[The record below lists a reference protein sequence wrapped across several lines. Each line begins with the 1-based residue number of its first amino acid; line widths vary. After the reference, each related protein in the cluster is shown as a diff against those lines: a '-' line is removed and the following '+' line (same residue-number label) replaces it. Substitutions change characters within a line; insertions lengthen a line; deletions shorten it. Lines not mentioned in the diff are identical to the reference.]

1 MADSVTSNYN
11 LVKPEV
17 GASTN
22 TWGTKLNGNLDTVD
36 SQLKTNADAATA
48 AQTTANAA
56 LPKAGGTMTGYIT
69 LNGDP
74 TSALHAATKQYTDTF
89 LSKAG
94 GTMTGF
100 ITLHA
105 SPSSANHAATK
116 GYVDAAITA
125 NTAGVA
131 SIYTING
138 GVEYGAVT
146 LNAGKIGAAEA
157 NHTHPLTALQQG
169 TASFGQVVAWNGSQ
183 WAPASLP
190 SNTVTYSQ
198 VQSAVSGQS
207 LSVGSLSVSSGSNIA
222 FGGGPYMRNS
232 GGSVELY
239 AGSGNIRFMFQAD
252 SNIVSYNSSG
262 TLVWSAQGGW
272 VSDARL
278 KENVVNNTDAFD
290 KLKQLRVVNYTWKP
304 SAGMN
309 DGGAVHTGF
318 IAQEV
323 AAIIPDAGGVTN
335 GTYLVSLEKLV
346 PYLVK
351 AVQDLSAEVDA
362 LKARLG
368 ALTWRS

>member
-17 GASTN
+17 GSSTN
-22 TWGTKLNGNLDTVD
+22 TWGTKLNENFNTID
-36 SQLKTNADAATA
+36 SQMKTNATAAA
-48 AQTTANAA
+48 SAQTTANAA

-74 TSALHAATKQYTDTF
+74 TSALHAATKQYADTF

-105 SPSSANHAATK
+105 SPSSSNHAATK
-116 GYVDAAITA
+116 GYVDSAIA
-125 NTAGVA
+125 GSVSGVA
-131 SIYTING
+131 SITTTNG
-138 GVEYGAVT
+138 GTETGAISLT
-146 LNAGKIGAAEA
+146 AGKIGAAETS
-157 NHTHPLTALQQG
+157 HTHPLSSLQQSG
-169 TASFGQVVAWNGSQ
+169 AGAGQVIGWNGVAWVATNPPTYTLTSSAAVSAISGQAIS
-183 WAPASLP
+183 PAS
-190 SNTVTYSQ
+190 VTI
-198 VQSAVSGQS
+198 SA
-207 LSVGSLSVSSGSNIA
+207 GSNYA

-232 GGSVELY
+232 SGSVELY

-323 AAIIPDAGGVTN
+323 AAVIPDAGGVTN

-351 AVQDLSAEVDA
+351 AVQDLSAEVDD

-368 ALTWRS
+368 A

>member
-1 MADSVTSNYN
+1 MADTVTSNYN

-22 TWGTKLNGNLDTVD
+22 TWGTKINSDLDTID
-36 SQLKTNADAATA
+36 SQLKTNADAAAA

-74 TSALHAATKQYTDTF
+74 SSALHAATKQYTDTF

-94 GTMTGF
+94 GTMTGY

-116 GYVDAAITA
+116 GYVDSAIA
-125 NTAGVA
+125 GSVSGVA
-131 SIYTING
+131 SIYTVNG
-138 GVEYGAVT
+138 GIEYGAVT

-157 NHTHPLTALQQG
+157 SHTHPLTALQQSS
-169 TASFGQVVAWNGSQ
+169 ASFGQVIAWNGSN
-183 WAPASLP
+183 WAAASLP
-190 SNTVTYSQ
+190 ASTVTTAQ
-198 VQSAVSGQS
+198 VQSAISGQPINPS
-207 LSVGSLSVSSGSNIA
+207 SVTISAGSNYA

-232 GGSVELY
+232 SGSVELY
-239 AGSGNIRFMFQAD
+239 AGSSGNIRFMFQGD
-252 SNIVSYNSSG
+252 SNIVSYNASG

-323 AAIIPDAGGVTN
+323 AAVIPDAGGVTN

-351 AVQDLSAEVDA
+351 AVQDLSTEVDA

-368 ALTWRS
+368 A

>member
-1 MADSVTSNYN
+1 MADTVTSNYN

-17 GASTN
+17 GSSTD
-22 TWGTKLNGNLDTVD
+22 TWGVKLNTNFNTID
-36 SQLKTNADAATA
+36 SQMKTNADAAAA

-56 LPKAGGTMTGYIT
+56 LPKAGGTMTSYIT

-89 LSKAG
+89 LNKSG
-94 GTMTGF
+94 GTMTGH

-116 GYVDAAITA
+116 GYVDSAIA
-125 NTAGVA
+125 GSVSGVA
-131 SIYTING
+131 SIYTVNG
-138 GVEYGAVT
+138 GIEYGAVT
-146 LNAGKIGAAEA
+146 LTAGKLGAAEA
-157 NHTHPLTALQQG
+157 NHTHPLSALQQSG
-169 TASFGQVVAWNGSQ
+169 ASSGQVVAWNGSS
-183 WAPASLP
+183 WAAASLP

-198 VQSAVSGQS
+198 VQSAVSGQA
-207 LSVGSLSVSSGSNIA
+207 LSVGSLSISSGNSVA
-222 FGGGPYMRNS
+222 LGGGPFIRNS
-232 GGSVELY
+232 SGSVELY
-239 AGSGNIRFMFQAD
+239 AGSGGNIRFMFQTD

-278 KENVVNNTDAFD
+278 KENVVDNTDAFD
-290 KLKQLRVVNYTWKP
+290 KIKQLRVVNFTWKP

-323 AAIIPDAGGVTN
+323 AAIIPDAGNITN
-335 GTYLVSLEKLV
+335 GTYVVSLEKIV
-346 PYLVK
+346 PFLVK
-351 AVQDLSAEVDA
+351 AVQDLAAEVEA
-362 LKARLG
+362 LKAR
-368 ALTWRS
+368 